1 MRLRIVVSVAAW
13 ACGVV
18 TVGVA
23 VRVRLEM
30 RVGVEELLGIS
41 VEELLGIPD
50 AILVLVAVPDAVG
63 VVVAVAVVWKV
74 MMTKA

>member
-30 RVGVEELLGIS
+30 RVGVEELLGI
-41 VEELLGIPD
+41 PD